1 MGTFGSRSRGPVT
14 GQVYLVEPRRFAI
27 GDRLPLRTRRPIAA
41 STVLDVLLVFF
52 SVILHLL
59 EPL

>member
-27 GDRLPLRTRRPIAA
+27 GDRLPQAWSKRGRLSRTYL
-41 STVLDVLLVFF
+41 SVF
-52 SVILHLL
+52 SHIDG
-59 EPL
+59 